1 MKKRILALLMASAML
16 VGLLA
21 GCGSSSSS
29 TATSDASASSETSE
43 SASDSADSE
52 TPSTVEVTEVSLPF
66 GDGEETHSV
75 WMGISPSAMNYI
87 SSLAENQTY
96 AELMER
102 TGVNLE
108 FQHFHP
114 DQQTTQF
121 TLICASGDYPCVM
134 NGVANDYTGGP
145 DAAIEDEVF
154 IDHTDLMQEYAP
166 NYWNMIVSD
175 SDLWDAVT
183 TAEDQIVGFYG
194 LYSTAMLNDSGY
206 VIRQDYLDDVGMDAP
221 TTPSTLKEVL
231 TAFRDEEGTTDGL
244 FIPAS
249 GVAEFVLGAFGV
261 GTGFYVED
269 DTIKYGP
276 VEDGFKDYLEYM
288 NELYTEGLVYGDF
301 PFYGEQIMFRD
312 QGLIGSGA
320 VALFSSETGD
330 MTSFASDDEDFL
342 LSAVAPIVSEDT
354 GIAVATE
361 KAPSR
366 ADDIRWSITTGCDEP
381 EHLVQM
387 IDYMYS
393 DEGSLLCNYG
403 IEGITFEYVDGQP
416 VLTDLI
422 VNNPDGLDYRTA
434 LFLNLM
440 DAGPCLV
447 DENRG
452 TQDYTAEQLSARDN
466 WTSANIDYSGV
477 IPDKAALSQE
487 ENEELGQYTTD
498 LETYMDEWVV
508 KFIIGDASLDQFDDY
523 VAGMKTLNVE
533 RCIELYQQAY
543 DRYLE
548 D

>member
-175 SDLWDAVT
+175 ADLWDAVT

-366 ADDIRWSITTGCDEP
+366 ADDIRWSITTGCEEP

>member
-175 SDLWDAVT
+175 ADLWDAVT